1 MSTVKSKKL
10 QVGTDATSSNNF
22 TIYQPATPDGTLRI
36 GVGNADSPTEVGRF
50 TSAGYKPATAPNFS
64 VYKDNGDQT
73 TSNGVFTK
81 ITFNSTAEWDLTSDY
96 DTTNHRF
103 QPSVAGYYQI
113 NGSFSTETLTAPGRH
128 IISLFKN
135 GSEYRRGNDII
146 VGGYSAVISI
156 IVYMNGSTDYVEL
169 YAWQNASSGGGIRG
183 DADGEIYTYFQ
194 GYLVQQA

>member
-1 MSTVKSKKL
+1 MVTSIKGNDTSTFGGNVD
-10 QVGTDATSSNNF
+10 VTGNVVTDA
-22 TIYQPATPDGTLRI
+22 PA
-36 GVGNADSPTEVGRF
+36 
-50 TSAGYKPATAPNFS
+50 FS

-73 TSNGVFTK
+73 TSDGVFTK

-96 DTTNHRF
+96 DATNHRF

-113 NGSFSTETLTAPGRH
+113 NGSYSTETLSLPARQ

-146 VGGYSAVISI
+146 ANGYAGVISI
-156 IVYMNGSTDYVEL
+156 LVYMNGTTDYVEL

-183 DADGEIYTYFQ
+183 DSDGEKYTYFQ
-194 GYLVQQA
+194 GYLARAV